1 MIEVMNVEQAI
12 KEAVSKALKLGFDLD
27 VKDIEVQVPV
37 SLEHGDY
44 STNIAMQLA
53 KELKDSP
60 PNIAHKID
68 EYLDGDESLK
78 EYVSN
83 IEVVAPGFINFTLN
97 QEYLS
102 TVLNEALKDEF
113 GRNDVL
119 KGKRVILEYTDPNPF
134 KILHVGHLFTNM
146 IGESLARLYEASG
159 AEVKRANYQGDLGL
173 HVAKSLWGL
182 EKLLEQK
189 GMTFDELAKKDL
201 VERVN
206 FLGEAYLFGA
216 AEYKKEDPATVED
229 INNINY
235 IPFNLVDSEV
245 FPDIKDSVK
254 GRDLERMYKEGR
266 DWCLEYFERI
276 YKRMGTKFDYYF
288 FESEVSR
295 EGYKIVLDA
304 VEKGIFIKDD
314 GAIIFRGEEYDPSL
328 HTRVFVNKHGLPTY
342 DAKDLA
348 LPILKNEKFD
358 YDESIIIT
366 GSEQGPYFKVV
377 LKALE
382 QLNSELSSATKH
394 IGHGLILAGDGKKM
408 ASRSGGAASAE
419 WLLDET
425 KKRVMEKM
433 GEKADEEI
441 ADRIAVG
448 SVKYAFLK
456 VALGKNVTFDFDEST
471 NFDGDTGAY
480 AMYAYA
486 RAQSI
491 LKNAG
496 VDPASVSKKIFE
508 GVELELVRTI
518 EKYPRMVQMA
528 TKALSSNILIDYL
541 FDLAKLFSRFYQEV
555 NVSNSE
561 GEELEARAGI
571 VKAVGKIVK
580 NSLYLIG
587 IEVVEKM

>member
-1 MIEVMNVEQAI
+1 MIEVMNIEQVI
-12 KEAVSKALKLGFDLD
+12 KEAVSKALKLGFNLD
-27 VKDIEVQVPV
+27 IENVEVQVPV
-37 SLEHGDY
+37 GMEHGDY
-44 STNIAMQLA
+44 STNVAMQLA

-60 PNIAHKID
+60 LNIAHKID

-78 EYVSN
+78 DYISN
-83 IEVVAPGFINFTLN
+83 VEVVAPGFINFSLS

-102 TVLNEALKDEF
+102 MILNDSLKDNY
-113 GRNDVL
+113 GKNDAF
-119 KGKRVILEYTDPNPF
+119 KGKRIILEYTDPNPF

-146 IGESLARLYEASG
+146 IGESLARLYEAGG

-189 GMTFDELAKKDL
+189 GMTFGELSKKDL
-201 VERVN
+201 IERVN

-216 AEYKKEDPATVED
+216 AEYKRGDPVAVED
-229 INNINY
+229 MNNINY
-235 IPFNLVDSEV
+235 IPFNMVDGKVFSE
-245 FPDIKDSVK
+245 IKESVK
-254 GRDLERMYKEGR
+254 GRDFEKMYKEGR
-266 DWCLEYFERI
+266 NWCLEYFERI

-288 FESEVSR
+288 FESEAAKT
-295 EGYKIVLDA
+295 GYEIVLDG
-304 VEKGIFIKDD
+304 VGKGIFLKDD
-314 GAIIFRGEEYDPSL
+314 GAIIFRGEKYDPSL
-328 HTRVFVNKHGLPTY
+328 HTRVYVNKHGLPTY

-348 LPILKNEKFD
+348 LPIMKYEKFE

-382 QLNSELSSATKH
+382 QIDPKLSEATKH

-408 ASRSGGAASAE
+408 ASRSGGTASAE

-425 KKRVMEKM
+425 KKKVMEKM

-441 ADRIAVG
+441 ADRIATG

-491 LKNAG
+491 LEKVGVSPDSISKNT
-496 VDPASVSKKIFE
+496 FE
-508 GVELELVRTI
+508 GVELELVRMI
-518 EKYPRMVQMA
+518 EKFPRVVLMA
-528 TKALSSNILIDYL
+528 TRALSSNIVIDYL

-555 NVSNSE
+555 NVSNSK
-561 GEELEARAGI
+561 GEELEARAGM
-571 VKAVGKIVK
+571 VKAVGNIVK
-580 NSLYLIG
+580 KGLNLIG
-587 IEVVEKM
+587 IEVVDKM